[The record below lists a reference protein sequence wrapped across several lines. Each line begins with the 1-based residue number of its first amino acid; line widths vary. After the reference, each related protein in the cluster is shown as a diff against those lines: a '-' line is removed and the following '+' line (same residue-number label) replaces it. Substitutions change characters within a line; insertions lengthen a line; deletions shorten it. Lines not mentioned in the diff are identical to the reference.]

1 MREKAKEGY
10 WRKRERQ
17 KQSVTYITSITSRV
31 KEEKIGRDSDCF
43 ILKKKKRSLMGD
55 EAP

>member
-43 ILKKKKRSLMGD
+43 ILKKKSLMGD